1 MRLLTNRRCN
11 EVGIIPGLL
20 EQLDDLA
27 VRIAVRLILQ

>member
-1 MRLLTNRRCN
+1 MRQLTNRRCT
-11 EVGIIPGLL
+11 EVGIIPELL